1 MINFIVLGII
11 SLFGILLGSIAPFL
25 DKLPL
30 HILSSMDYIILKLL
44 VIFIP
49 LIFIILFLCIKG
61 KHKDIYNTI
70 NYKIVIV
77 CILATLLSLSIPLLL
92 LILIKHY
99 EVGIVIPF
107 IFSLFIIFSF
117 LINSYVYKRKIKL
130 LDCICIILIVLSLF
144 YLSRYQFDKN
154 KNEEF
159 VNHLVKYLD

>member
-30 HILSSMDYIILKLL
+30 YILSSMDYIILKLL

-61 KHKDIYNTI
+61 KHKDIYNSI

-77 CILATLLSLSIPLLL
+77 CILATLLSLSIPL
-92 LILIKHY
+92 
-99 EVGIVIPF
+99 
-107 IFSLFIIFSF
+107 
-117 LINSYVYKRKIKL
+117 
-130 LDCICIILIVLSLF
+130 
-144 YLSRYQFDKN
+144 
-154 KNEEF
+154 
-159 VNHLVKYLD
+159 